1 MKTILLQLF
10 SYGGFKK
17 NKTMRKRVNEY
28 HFHLVPMVSARQI
41 VKFSYCILE
50 LIASVRDWMW
60 NVNART
66 LIFINVCF
74 QEHVH
79 LTAFSF
85 MNLLCKKKRRYEIS
99 LERNVFFFFSKEN
112 SIFDWKAVFFIS
124 LSPVFHKWKK
134 QWKYNETDNNTSC

>member
-1 MKTILLQLF
+1 
-10 SYGGFKK
+10 
-17 NKTMRKRVNEY
+17 MRKRVNEY

-41 VKFSYCILE
+41 VKFSYWILE

-60 NVNART
+60 NANART

-74 QEHVH
+74 EEHVH

-85 MNLLCKKKRRYEIS
+85 MNLLCKKREDMKYHSKET
-99 LERNVFFFFSKEN
+99 FFFLFKRKLDIWLKGS
-112 SIFDWKAVFFIS
+112 FFIS

>member
-1 MKTILLQLF
+1 
-10 SYGGFKK
+10 
-17 NKTMRKRVNEY
+17 MRKRVNEY

-85 MNLLCKKKRRYEIS
+85 MNLLCKKKRRYDIS

-112 SIFDWKAVFFIS
+112 SIFDWKAVFLFPCH
-124 LSPVFHKWKK
+124 LSFTNEKSNENIMK
-134 QWKYNETDNNTSC
+134 QTIIQVANNLN